1 MNGKLIT
8 DQSYFAWETN
18 CDLPIGTY
26 TFGADGKM
34 IPKTPDEPDEPII
47 PDEPVEYDGWTEIEG
62 EMYYYV
68 DGAAVTGIQ
77 YVPSQEN
84 AQEQK
89 WYKFAE
95 DGVCGPMDDGLYT
108 HTDGNLYYILSGK
121 NQICLQKVGED
132 YYFFLY
138 NGVAIKDQVYY
149 AFETNCDLPVGNYEF
164 GADGAMLQGIIEKE
178 DGLYY
183 YVDGKA
189 GREYGLLKIGEDYY
203 FALMNGKLITD
214 QSYFA
219 WETNCDLPIGT
230 YTFGADGKMIP
241 EEPEEPV
248 LSGWIE
254 EDEGY
259 AYYIDGEKCYGI
271 QEIEGYYYDF
281 GTAGVNAGQTKLNGF
296 FYNEDAAAY
305 YYADEGLLLKGWNEI
320 ESEWYYFNTETGAA
334 ASGAVTVAGVA
345 YEFEENGK
353 LVDGV
358 WVEEAEGTRYYYGP
372 AYHTSGWQ
380 EIDGSMY
387 YFRNGYRLTGVQT
400 AKNPENAGERLW
412 FDFGEDG
419 AAELMPDGLYTHTD
433 GNLYYLVG
441 GKHQIGLQ
449 KVEEDYY
456 FFLYDGTAIK
466 DQVYNAFE
474 TYCDLPTGDYE
485 FGPDGKMLQ
494 GIVEKEDGSYYYI
507 NGVAG
512 REYGLLKI
520 DEDYYFV
527 LMNGKLITD
536 QSYFA
541 WETNCD
547 LPVGTYTFGADGKM
561 IPEEVFE

>member
-1 MNGKLIT
+1 
-8 DQSYFAWETN
+8 
-18 CDLPIGTY
+18 
-26 TFGADGKM
+26 M
-34 IPKTPDEPDEPII
+34 I
-47 PDEPVEYDGWTEIEG
+47 
-62 EMYYYV
+62 
-68 DGAAVTGIQ
+68 
-77 YVPSQEN
+77 
-84 AQEQK
+84 
-89 WYKFAE
+89 
-95 DGVCGPMDDGLYT
+95 
-108 HTDGNLYYILSGK
+108 
-121 NQICLQKVGED
+121 
-132 YYFFLY
+132 
-138 NGVAIKDQVYY
+138 
-149 AFETNCDLPVGNYEF
+149 
-164 GADGAMLQGIIEKE
+164 
-178 DGLYY
+178 
-183 YVDGKA
+183 
-189 GREYGLLKIGEDYY
+189 
-203 FALMNGKLITD
+203 
-214 QSYFA
+214 
-219 WETNCDLPIGT
+219 
-230 YTFGADGKMIP
+230 
-241 EEPEEPV
+241 PEEPV